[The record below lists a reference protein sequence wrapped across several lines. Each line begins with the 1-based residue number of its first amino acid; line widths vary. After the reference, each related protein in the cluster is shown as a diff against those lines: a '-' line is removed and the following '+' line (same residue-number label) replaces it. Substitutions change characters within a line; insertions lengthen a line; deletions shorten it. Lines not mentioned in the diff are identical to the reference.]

1 MVTFTPAS
9 RTMIITGAS
18 RGLGRALAMHLAEC
32 GHTIIACA
40 RNVDELQSLQHL
52 YPQQII
58 PYVLDLQNNQAI
70 IQFGAWL
77 AAHHPQ
83 TQVLINN
90 AGLGAYKPLLENS
103 LEDILAQIQ
112 VNLTAAITMSYAVL
126 PLFMQQQRGHIIN
139 IGSDLARRPL
149 ANMAVY
155 AAAKHG
161 LAGFSHS
168 LLREVKTQQ
177 IKVSLI
183 NPGIIDTHFG
193 GGTPG
198 TRDHSWALAPSTLVE
213 AVVMVLNQA
222 DSVVIDELTI
232 HPLQQGEY

>member
-1 MVTFTPAS
+1 MATFSTIS
-9 RTMIITGAS
+9 RTMIVTGAS
-18 RGLGRALAMHLAEC
+18 RGLGRALAIRLAQC

-40 RNVDELQSLQHL
+40 RNAEELSSLQHL
-52 YPQQII
+52 YPQQIV
-58 PYVLDLQNNQAI
+58 PYVLDLQNNHAI
-70 IQFGAWL
+70 IQFGSWL
-77 AAHHPQ
+77 AEHHPH

-90 AGLGAYKPLLENS
+90 AGLGAYKPLLDNT
-103 LEDILAQIQ
+103 LEEILAQIQ
-112 VNLTAAITMSYAVL
+112 VNLTAAITLSYAVL

-155 AAAKHG
+155 TAAKHG

-168 LLREVKTQQ
+168 LLREMKNQQ

-198 TRDHSWALAPSTLVE
+198 TRGDTGALVPSSVVE
-213 AVVMVLNQA
+213 AVLMVLNQA
-222 DSVVIDELTI
+222 DSVVIDELAI
-232 HPLQQGEY
+232 HPLQQGDY